1 MKVDNKNDAGLVDR
15 YGVCIIGAGPAGLAT
30 LSALRS
36 PYSRDT
42 LTDHEIVQ
50 ADRRSSPSTSQQRCD
65 KQKICVVDPQDWLQ
79 GWSSK
84 FDALNI
90 GFLRSP
96 TIAHPDMFDSTALL
110 AYAQMQGRHREE
122 LFESG
127 CTEMTKLLSQ
137 GGQSQTQSGLWA
149 LPSTELFQDF
159 CLDLIK
165 SLPHDFI
172 RSTVS
177 DIDDDVQ
184 SLNNDEEDEEEDDI
198 QSSFRVH
205 LASGQTIIAN
215 SVVLALGTV
224 GKPIIPGFLSSTNTN
239 ASISMPPP
247 SCVMQWYDPFPPNLA
262 TCKCQNKIQ
271 SVHVLVIGGG
281 LTAVQTAQ
289 KWARWVGD
297 NAGGRVTL
305 CSRRPLVER
314 HFDLGVEWFD
324 RRTST
329 KCMSDFYHQPVMD
342 RLEMIKST
350 RGGGSVPPIYMRDV
364 ERLEKMG
371 TLKRIVGEATSC
383 IQKNKD
389 GPAEVTINGVS
400 YSFDLIVL
408 ACGVQPDCSSH
419 PLLAEVLNRWPLPVH
434 GGFPCVTEDVEW
446 RSKTNLFVTG
456 SLASLNLG
464 PDAGNLMGARR
475 AAQLIAG
482 RLGRPSWLREEGNI
496 LAQNRFDSLLWSDSE
511 DDDSSDEE

>member
-1 MKVDNKNDAGLVDR
+1 MKVDNKNDAGLDR
-15 YGVCIIGAGPAGLAT
+15 YDVCIIGAGPAGLAA

-42 LTDHEIVQ
+42 LSDHEIVQ
-50 ADRRSSPSTSQQRCD
+50 ADRRSSPSTSQQRRD

-110 AYAQMQGRHREE
+110 AYAQMQGRPRDE
-122 LFESG
+122 LIESG

-137 GGQSQTQSGLWA
+137 GGQSQTQSGLWT
-149 LPSTELFQDF
+149 LPSTQLFQDF
-159 CLDLIK
+159 CLDLVK

-172 RSTVS
+172 HSTVS
-177 DIDDDVQ
+177 DIDDNGVQ
-184 SLNNDEEDEEEDDI
+184 SLNNDDGDGDGEEENDN
-198 QSSFRVH
+198 QSPFRVH

-224 GKPIIPGFLSSTNTN
+224 GKPIVPGFLLSTNVNAKTN
-239 ASISMPPP
+239 MQPP
-247 SCVMQWYDPFPPNLA
+247 SCVVQWYDPLPQNLA
-262 TCKCQNKIQ
+262 GRQSKIQ
-271 SVHVLVIGGG
+271 SVLVIGGG

-289 KWARWVGD
+289 KWAGCIGD
-297 NAGGRVTL
+297 KARGRVIL

-329 KCMSDFYHQPVMD
+329 KCMSDFYHQPVLD
-342 RLEMIKST
+342 RLKMIKST

-364 ERLEKMG
+364 ERLEKIG
-371 TLKRIVGEATSC
+371 ALKRIVGEATSC
-383 IQKNKD
+383 IQKGVD

-400 YSFDLIVL
+400 HSFDLIVL

-419 PLLAEVLNRWPLPVH
+419 PLLAEVINRWLLPVH

-482 RLGRPSWLREEGNI
+482 RLERPSWLREEGNI

>member
-1 MKVDNKNDAGLVDR
+1 MKVDNKNDGYD
-15 YGVCIIGAGPAGLAT
+15 VCIIGAGPAGLAA

-42 LTDHEIVQ
+42 LSDHEIVQ
-50 ADRRSSPSTSQQRCD
+50 ADRRTSPSTSRQRQD

-79 GWSSK
+79 GWMTK

-90 GFLRSP
+90 EFLRSP
-96 TIAHPDMFDSTALL
+96 TTAHPDMFDSTALL
-110 AYAQMQGRHREE
+110 AYAQMQGRDREE
-122 LFESG
+122 LIESG
-127 CTEMTKLLSQ
+127 CTEIPKLLSQ
-137 GGQSQTQSGLWA
+137 GGQSQTQSGLWT
-149 LPSTELFQDF
+149 LPSTQLFEDF
-159 CLDLIK
+159 CLDLAK

-177 DIDDDVQ
+177 DVDDYMPA
-184 SLNNDEEDEEEDDI
+184 LNAGDEEEDDNH
-198 QSSFRVH
+198 SPFRVH
-205 LASGQTIIAN
+205 LASGQIIVAN

-224 GKPIIPGFLSSTNTN
+224 GKPIIPSFLAPSNTN
-239 ASISMPPP
+239 ISSLSP
-247 SCVMQWYDPFPPNLA
+247 SCVVQWYDPLPANLA
-262 TCKCQNKIQ
+262 ERKNKIR
-271 SVHVLVIGGG
+271 SVLVIGGG

-289 KWARWVGD
+289 KWAGCIGD
-297 NAGGRVTL
+297 SGGGRVIL

-329 KCMSDFYHQPVMD
+329 KCMSDFYHQPVGA
-342 RLEMIKST
+342 RLKMIKST

-364 ERLEKMG
+364 NRLEKIKI
-371 TLKRIVGEATSC
+371 LKRIVGEATSC
-383 IQKNKD
+383 IQKDID
-389 GPAEVTINGVS
+389 GPAEVTINGLS

-419 PLLAEVLNRWPLPVH
+419 PLLTGVLNRWPLPVH

-446 RSKTNLFVTG
+446 RSKNNLFVTG
-456 SLASLNLG
+456 HLASLNLG

-482 RLGRPSWLREEGNI
+482 RLERRSWLREEGNI
-496 LAQNRFDSLLWSDSE
+496 LAMNRFDSLLWSDSE
-511 DDDSSDEE
+511 DDSSDEE

>member
-1 MKVDNKNDAGLVDR
+1 MKVDNKNDDAGLLDR
-15 YGVCIIGAGPAGLAT
+15 YDVCIIGAGPAGLAT

-42 LTDHEIVQ
+42 LSDHDIVQ
-50 ADRRSSPSTSQQRCD
+50 ADRRSSPSTSKQRRD
-65 KQKICVVDPQDWLQ
+65 KQKICVVDPQGWLQ

-90 GFLRSP
+90 RFLRSP

-110 AYAQMQGRHREE
+110 AYAQMQGRHRKE
-122 LFESG
+122 LIESG

-137 GGQSQTQSGLWA
+137 GGQSQTQSQLWT
-149 LPSTELFQDF
+149 LPSTQLFQDF
-159 CLDLIK
+159 CLDLAK

-172 RSTVS
+172 HSTVS
-177 DIDDDVQ
+177 DIDDDVVQ
-184 SLNNDEEDEEEDDI
+184 SLNNDRDEEEDDN
-198 QSSFRVH
+198 QSPFRVH

-224 GKPIIPGFLSSTNTN
+224 GKPTVPGFLSSASTN
-239 ASISMPPP
+239 ANISMLPL
-247 SCVMQWYDPFPPNLA
+247 SCVVQWYDPLPPHLA
-262 TCKCQNKIQ
+262 ERQNKIQ
-271 SVHVLVIGGG
+271 NVLVIGGG

-289 KWARWVGD
+289 KWAGCIGD
-297 NAGGRVTL
+297 NAGGRVIL

-314 HFDLGVEWFD
+314 HFDLGVKWFD
-324 RRTST
+324 RRTSN

-383 IQKNKD
+383 SQMDKD
-389 GPAEVTINGVS
+389 GEAEVTINGFS

-482 RLGRPSWLREEGNI
+482 RLERPSWLRGEGNI

-511 DDDSSDEE
+511 DDDSSDEEE